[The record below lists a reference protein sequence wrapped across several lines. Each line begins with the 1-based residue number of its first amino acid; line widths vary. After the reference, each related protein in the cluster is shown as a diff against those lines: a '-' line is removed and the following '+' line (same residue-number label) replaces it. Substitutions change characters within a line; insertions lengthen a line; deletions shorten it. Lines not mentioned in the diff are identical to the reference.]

1 MADVSHTRGDLATHP
16 DVPEMRA
23 RYDRM
28 LGGRDVALVDG
39 PVFLVGVYCAVSAW
53 VIHFSGTQSAL
64 TTHNLIMGIAIA
76 LLGLGFTIM
85 PERMYGLSWA
95 MVVLGA
101 WLIVAPWIVGSSPDK
116 GIIWSNAVIGG
127 ITALLGLVCTVVA
140 AKRSRTAGT
149 MGAKGNKAAMG
160 TKGASRLSRAD
171 RPDHTE

>member
-28 LGGRDVALVDG
+28 LGGRDVVLVDG

-53 VIHFSGTQSAL
+53 VIHFSSTQSAL
-64 TTHNLIMGIAIA
+64 TFHNLIMGIAIA
-76 LLGLGFTIM
+76 LLGLGFTAR

-95 MVVLGA
+95 MVVMGA
-101 WLIVAPWIVGSSPDK
+101 WLVVAPWVVGSHPDK

-127 ITALLGLVCTVVA
+127 VTALLGLVCTVVA
-140 AKRSRTAGT
+140 ARRSRTAHAAGS
-149 MGAKGNKAAMG
+149 MGSS
-160 TKGASRLSRAD
+160 GASRLSRAR
-171 RPDHTE
+171 RPDRAD